1 MSNNPFSPSCDGYL
15 TLGFMRAIIIMLVR
29 LYQHTAPPRLRRSCR
44 FEPSC
49 SEYMILSIQKFGVL
63 VGIKRGINRL
73 MHCRPPHGGVDN
85 P

>member
-1 MSNNPFSPSCDGYL
+1 MLFYIA
-15 TLGFMRAIIIMLVR
+15 LGFMRTIIIKLIR
-29 LYQHTAPPRLRRSCR
+29 FYQHTAPARLRRSCR

-73 MHCRPPHGGVDN
+73 IHCRPPYGGVDY